1 MVYNRY
7 IIDADMVYSIDFLQ
21 IDFGLACLSDDV
33 FKLLCGSFDFE
44 KMKHFGKLE
53 CDSGIKHLAKYD
65 LRWWQFGGLHVEVWP
80 RSSFRDIG
88 VERPDEDGDLQ
99 KSSAIIREVHWFLRI
114 KFNPNKNKDN
124 PALQNVLR
132 FLVRCGWVNAWHFS
146 RVDYAVDVQG
156 PLSAFYVLSRKAETN
171 YGTTRYYGKRGTS
184 GYLRVYD
191 KRKEQ
196 IDTAGEDIGFEWTRF
211 EWEQRGNLDFGFTFD
226 QFSRM
231 NLEGIDG
238 AGRCLQYVAPENI
251 NQALLCFGHTAR
263 AKIKKQLFSPVT
275 VKKELFQ
282 DLLGQYV
289 KEYGLSGMRVFTDS
303 QLWAM
308 EQNQD

>member
-7 IIDADMVYSIDFLQ
+7 IIDSDMVYSIDFLQ
-21 IDFGLACLSDDV
+21 IDFCLHCLSDDV
-33 FKLLCGSFDFE
+33 LKLFCGSLDFE
-44 KMKHFGKLE
+44 RLKYFGKLD

-80 RSSFRDIG
+80 RSASRDIG
-88 VERPDEDGDLQ
+88 VPHLDEDGELV
-99 KSSAIIREVHWFLRI
+99 KSSVFVREVYWILRL

-124 PALQNVLR
+124 PALQNVLS
-132 FLVRCGWVNAWHFS
+132 FLFRCGWVSTWHFS
-146 RVDYAVDVQG
+146 RVDYALDVQG
-156 PLSAFYVLSRKAETN
+156 SLSAFYVLSRKTETN

-196 IDTAGEDIGFEWTRF
+196 IETIGEDFGFEWTRF
-211 EWEQRGNLDFGFTFD
+211 EWEQRGNLDFDFTFD

-231 NLEGIDG
+231 DFSGLEGSL
-238 AGRCLQYVAPENI
+238 RVMSLVAPENI
-251 NQALLCFGHTAR
+251 NQALSFYSVNTR
-263 AKIKKQLFSPVT
+263 TKIKKRLFSPIS
-275 VKKELFQ
+275 VKQELFKELL
-282 DLLGQYV
+282 DQYIL
-289 KEYGLSGMRVFTDS
+289 EYGLSGMRVFTDS

-308 EQNQD
+308 EDCT